1 MTAGSRIIE
10 VLREQ
15 ALLLPERT
23 PQYRADA
30 VKTVMAVIQE
40 QSEGA
45 GQGRRRQQV
54 LKLVSDLGTKTLSS
68 GGTE

>member
-1 MTAGSRIIE
+1 MTAGSRIVE

-30 VKTVMAVIQE
+30 VKTVMAVIRE

-54 LKLVSDLGTKTLSS
+54 SKLVSDLGTKTLSS